1 MSPMVRESRPA
12 RFQCLDNGHRF
23 DMEVMQVGQTVEEE
37 GEPFNWKVADP
48 DSVRCPYCRS
58 RVKVLED

>member
-1 MSPMVRESRPA
+1 
-12 RFQCLDNGHRF
+12 
-23 DMEVMQVGQTVEEE
+23 MEVMQVGQTVEEE